1 MSTRFIS
8 IILIVLITGIVL
20 AGCGGAA
27 PEQTPAE
34 PVSEAAAPTNTPIP
48 APAAT
53 EEAAQPTQAPATEE
67 PAAPALATTEAPVE
81 PTEAAAP
88 ATAEVESAEASAK
101 LRTFQIVPDQSEATY
116 QVQEEFFNRPV
127 SIVNPIGRTNAIEGQ
142 FQLTISGSQVQLA
155 DNQFTVD
162 LSTLT
167 SDETRR
173 DERIRTQWLESNT
186 YPNAMFKATAIENF
200 PADAAEGQDVSF
212 QITGDMTVREVTKPQ
227 TFDVTARLDGNTFI
241 GTATSYL
248 LMRDYG
254 FEPPSVMGILEVADG
269 VTVTVKFTAQEA
281 GTGS

>member
-8 IILIVLITGIVL
+8 IIVIVLITGIVL

-27 PEQTPAE
+27 TEQAPAQ
-34 PVSEAAAPTNTPIP
+34 PVSEAAAPTNTPVP
-48 APAAT
+48 AAPAAT
-53 EEAAQPTQAPATEE
+53 EEPAQPTQAPATEE
-67 PAAPALATTEAPVE
+67 ANAPAPAATEAPAE
-81 PTEAAAP
+81 PTEAAEP
-88 ATAEVESAEASAK
+88 SAE
-101 LRTFQIVPDQSEATY
+101 LRTFQIVADQSEATY

-162 LSTLT
+162 LRTLT
-167 SDETRR
+167 SDESRR
-173 DERIRTQWLESNT
+173 DERIRNEWLESNT
-186 YPNAMFKATAIENF
+186 YPNAVFKATSIENF
-200 PADAAEGQDVSF
+200 PADAGEGQDVSF
-212 QITGDMTVREVTKPQ
+212 QVTGDMTVREVTKPQ
-227 TFDVTARLDGNTFI
+227 TFDVTARLDGNTFS

-281 GTGS
+281 GAGS

>member
-27 PEQTPAE
+27 TQPAPAE
-34 PVSEAAAPTNTPIP
+34 PVSEAAAPTNTPVP
-48 APAAT
+48 LAPAAT
-53 EEAAQPTQAPATEE
+53 EEPAQPTSAPATEE
-67 PAAPALATTEAPVE
+67 ASAPALAE

-88 ATAEVESAEASAK
+88 ATAEAEAAEPSAE
-101 LRTFQIVPDQSEATY
+101 LHTFQIVADQSEATY

-127 SIVNPIGRTNAIEGQ
+127 SIVNPIGSTKAIEGQ

-186 YPNAMFKATAIENF
+186 YPNAVFKATAIENF
-200 PADAAEGQDVSF
+200 PAEAAEGQDVSF
-212 QITGDMTVREVTKPQ
+212 QVTGDMTIREVTKPQ

-281 GTGS
+281 GAGL